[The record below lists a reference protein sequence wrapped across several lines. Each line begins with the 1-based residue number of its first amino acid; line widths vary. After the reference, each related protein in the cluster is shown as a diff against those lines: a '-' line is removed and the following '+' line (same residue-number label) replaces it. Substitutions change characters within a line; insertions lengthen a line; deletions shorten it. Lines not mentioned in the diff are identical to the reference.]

1 MKISGSFDVRS
12 NFKQNLL
19 RPRRDPSQAILPGN
33 LSTYNT
39 INSVYYDKV
48 PKRNIFGN
56 NRSRSSNSLDSCN
69 EMYTISDKSQMPLQ
83 IKKNTDQE
91 LEVLQNEE
99 KENFGTKKKQKRMK
113 SASATHS

>member
-1 MKISGSFDVRS
+1 
-12 NFKQNLL
+12 
-19 RPRRDPSQAILPGN
+19 
-33 LSTYNT
+33 
-39 INSVYYDKV
+39 
-48 PKRNIFGN
+48 
-56 NRSRSSNSLDSCN
+56 
-69 EMYTISDKSQMPLQ
+69 MPLQ